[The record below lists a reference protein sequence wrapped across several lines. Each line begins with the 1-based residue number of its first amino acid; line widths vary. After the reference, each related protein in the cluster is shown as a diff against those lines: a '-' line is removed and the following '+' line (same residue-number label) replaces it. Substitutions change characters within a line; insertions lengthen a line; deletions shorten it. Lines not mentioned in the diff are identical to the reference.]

1 MYCTVVLYMPVT
13 LGGDFTHMVYL
24 QCFQMHMVCYML
36 PNLLRQMPSQLK
48 CTAYYI
54 ALGYCWCGLYI
65 FFQPGWIL
73 FTLLQM
79 INILCLLWLNTKDT
93 MCWLWLSSP
102 SLHLLW
108 SRYRCVW
115 WPQHIQQPSLSFL
128 FHKNYNNSSKNHF
141 CLAVQGCGCIRMCR
155 LLSCKPGWEGHLQIW
170 FYYSSKHVLVVWKSS
185 ISFDYLKMISDAFIS
200 AQL

>member
-1 MYCTVVLYMPVT
+1 MSYPWVTVHACMLWFLRNSPLPEKLYLIIVRYIMYRTVVLYMPVT
-13 LGGDFTHMVYL
+13 HGGDFTHMVYL

-54 ALGYCWCGLYI
+54 ALGYCWHGLHI

-108 SRYRCVW
+108 SWYRCVW
-115 WPQHIQQPSLSFL
+115 WPQHIQQPSQP
-128 FHKNYNNSSKNHF
+128 SS
-141 CLAVQGCGCIRMCR
+141 
-155 LLSCKPGWEGHLQIW
+155 
-170 FYYSSKHVLVVWKSS
+170 VLS
-185 ISFDYLKMISDAFIS
+185 IS
-200 AQL
+200 